1 MPHLQMG
8 CSRRHR
14 ASLLGHESPGER
26 LPKQVAQRHRARAT
40 DGRAM
45 NGAKRVLAILDECGP
60 GDAARIGFCLS
71 ALRKA
76 LPRARIVL
84 MVAERAAP
92 VVERSLLVDEVV
104 VSRLYGPG
112 RRSRVGYS
120 NRLPRLL
127 TTDLGRYD
135 PFGDPVEQNLAI
147 LNAAG
152 IHAAVLASPDTVHDE
167 KDVESVHDLLDRFGS
182 PRTQPLVLLHT
193 GSDWARQQWL
203 PERWAEMADSLSD
216 RYRVSL
222 VFSGAAEDSAYIE
235 DVRRKMR
242 SPSVSLAGQTTVS
255 QLGALVAEA
264 QLCICVDT
272 MVYELAQAAGTSTV
286 VLAGPTRPH
295 PGLAGRR
302 PPVVVNRTGPDLRLT
317 ILTCQQQYPE
327 GVCHRYECPMA
338 GLREISV
345 HDVLAEVEAGGVL
358 SGPEVS
364 SAPA

>member
-1 MPHLQMG
+1 
-8 CSRRHR
+8 
-14 ASLLGHESPGER
+14 
-26 LPKQVAQRHRARAT
+26 
-40 DGRAM
+40 M
-45 NGAKRVLAILDECGP
+45 NGAERVLAILDECGP

-71 ALRKA
+71 ALRNA
-76 LPRARIVL
+76 LPRAHIVL

-112 RRSRVGYS
+112 RRSRVGKALELFRLVRRLAPRYDLVVTFWWGSSALNLLAWALGRRRIGYS

-167 KDVESVHDLLDRFGS
+167 KDVESVHDLLDRFGI
-182 PRTQPLVLLHT
+182 PRTRPLVILHT
-193 GSDWARQQWL
+193 GSDWACQQWL

-216 RYRVSL
+216 RYRVNL

-242 SPSVSLAGQTTVS
+242 SPSVSLAGQTTVF

-272 MVYELAQAAGTSTV
+272 MIYELAQAAGTSTV

-302 PPVVVNRTGPDLRLT
+302 PPVVVNRTGPELRLT

-358 SGPEVS
+358 SGAKVS

>member
-1 MPHLQMG
+1 
-8 CSRRHR
+8 
-14 ASLLGHESPGER
+14 
-26 LPKQVAQRHRARAT
+26 
-40 DGRAM
+40 M
-45 NGAKRVLAILDECGP
+45 NGAERILIILDECGP

-71 ALRKA
+71 AVREA
-76 LPRARIVL
+76 HPRAHIVL
-84 MVAERAAP
+84 MVAELAAP

-112 RRSRVGYS
+112 RRSRVGKALELFRLVRRLAPRYDLVLTFWWGSSALNLLAWALGRRRVGYS

-135 PFGDPVEQNLAI
+135 PFGDPVQQNLAI
-147 LNAAG
+147 LSAAG
-152 IHAAVLASPDTVHDE
+152 IHGAVLASPDPVHDAL
-167 KDVESVHDLLDRFGS
+167 DVDSVHELLDRVGL
-182 PRTQPLVLLHT
+182 PRTQPLVILHA
-193 GSDWARQQWL
+193 GSDWACQQWL

-216 RYRVSL
+216 RYRVNL
-222 VFSGAAEDSAYIE
+222 VFSGVAEDSAYIE
-235 DVRRKMR
+235 DVRKRMR

-264 QLCICVDT
+264 RLCICVDT

-302 PPVVVNRTGPDLRLT
+302 PPLVVNRTGPELRLT

-327 GVCHRYECPMA
+327 GVCHRYECPMS
-338 GLREISV
+338 GLRQISV
-345 HDVLAEVEAGGVL
+345 DDVLAEIEAGGVL
-358 SGPEVS
+358 SGAEVS
-364 SAPA
+364 GVHP